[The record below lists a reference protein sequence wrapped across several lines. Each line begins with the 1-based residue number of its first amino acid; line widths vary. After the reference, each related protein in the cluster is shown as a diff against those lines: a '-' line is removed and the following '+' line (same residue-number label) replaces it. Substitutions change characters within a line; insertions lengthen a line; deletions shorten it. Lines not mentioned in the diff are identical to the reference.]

1 MLGAFVPALLFPG
14 YLPGWEVPK
23 LTPESFSRDYGFITV
38 YFCEIMAEDVNIKI
52 RIATRH

>member
-1 MLGAFVPALLFPG
+1 VPALLFPG